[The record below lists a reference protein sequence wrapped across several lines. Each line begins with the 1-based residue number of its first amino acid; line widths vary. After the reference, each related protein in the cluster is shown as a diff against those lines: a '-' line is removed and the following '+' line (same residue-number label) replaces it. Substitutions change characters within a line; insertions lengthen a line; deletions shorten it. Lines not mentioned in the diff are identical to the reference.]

1 MIRYLQFF
9 HYLFQSLYN
18 SVSTIGYRT
27 WQIWW
32 RRQIIDS
39 GLRDSFGGQPRRGLK
54 IKKNHQ
60 ESKLIQV
67 HACLADSRPVLTTSS
82 KNVVVCTLLHIG
94 MKWKNLVQLM
104 LKKEFCWNYLK
115 LKLKNFCQNCT
126 FFPRFFLDQCVL
138 IGKINKQLFLH
149 Q

>member
-1 MIRYLQFF
+1 MAKNVLFKCNSILFLLKIKHKKLLFPHLLIRYLQFF

-39 GLRDSFGGQPRRGLK
+39 GLRDSFGGQPCHGLK

-60 ESKLIQV
+60 KSNLIQV

-82 KNVVVCTLLHIG
+82 KNVVVCTILHSGLLIK
-94 MKWKNLVQLM
+94 MKKFSAILM
-104 LKKEFCWNYLK
+104 
-115 LKLKNFCQNCT
+115 
-126 FFPRFFLDQCVL
+126 
-138 IGKINKQLFLH
+138 
-149 Q
+149 

>member
-1 MIRYLQFF
+1 MIISTILAKNVLFKKCNPIFFLLKNKKNCFFPHLLIRYLQFF

-82 KNVVVCTLLHIG
+82 KNVVVCTILHSGLLI
-94 MKWKNLVQLM
+94 
-104 LKKEFCWNYLK
+104 KK
-115 LKLKNFCQNCT
+115 
-126 FFPRFFLDQCVL
+126 
-138 IGKINKQLFLH
+138 
-149 Q
+149 

>member
-1 MIRYLQFF
+1 MAKNVLFKCNSILFLLKIKNKKLLFPHLLIRYLQFF

-39 GLRDSFGGQPRRGLK
+39 GLRDSFGGQPRGLK

-60 ESKLIQV
+60 KSNLIQV

-82 KNVVVCTLLHIG
+82 KNVVVCTILHSGLLI
-94 MKWKNLVQLM
+94 
-104 LKKEFCWNYLK
+104 KK
-115 LKLKNFCQNCT
+115 
-126 FFPRFFLDQCVL
+126 
-138 IGKINKQLFLH
+138 
-149 Q
+149 